1 MNIFL
6 KSLYN
11 WYRQVIRNPRYGWL
25 VVAASLVYLFSPLDL
40 APDVIPILGQ
50 IDDIVI
56 ITILATEVLNVISG
70 RFSTPETVSEINSDD
85 IEGEIIDV
93 ESVSID

>member
-40 APDVIPILGQ
+40 APDVIPLLGQ

-56 ITILATEVLNVISG
+56 ISILATEVLNIISG
-70 RFSTPETVSEINSDD
+70 RFSAPETVSEVNSDD

>member
-1 MNIFL
+1 MNLFL

-40 APDVIPILGQ
+40 APDVIPLLGQ

-56 ITILATEVLNVISG
+56 ISILATEVLNVISG
-70 RFSTPETVSEINSDD
+70 RFSAPETVSEFNSDD

>member
-6 KSLYN
+6 RSLYN

-25 VVAASLVYLFSPLDL
+25 VVAASLVYLLSPLDL
-40 APDVIPILGQ
+40 APDVIPLLGQ

-56 ITILATEVLNVISG
+56 ISILATEVLNVISG
-70 RFSTPETVSEINSDD
+70 RFSAPETVSEFNSDD

>member
-6 KSLYN
+6 RSLYN

-56 ITILATEVLNVISG
+56 ISILATEVLNVISG
-70 RFSTPETVSEINSDD
+70 RFSAPETVSEFNSDD

>member
-40 APDVIPILGQ
+40 APDVIPLLGQ

-56 ITILATEVLNVISG
+56 ISILATEVLNVISG
-70 RFSTPETVSEINSDD
+70 RFSAPETVSEFNSDD

>member
-6 KSLYN
+6 RSLYN

-40 APDVIPILGQ
+40 VPDVIPLLGQ

-56 ITILATEVLNVISG
+56 ISILATEVLNVISG
-70 RFSTPETVSEINSDD
+70 RFSAPETVSEFNSDD

>member
-40 APDVIPILGQ
+40 AL
-50 IDDIVI
+50 
-56 ITILATEVLNVISG
+56 
-70 RFSTPETVSEINSDD
+70 
-85 IEGEIIDV
+85 
-93 ESVSID
+93 